1 MLNAVKKYGR
11 QRSVSKLLS
20 KPRQKHLKKYSD
32 MKRMLWIFNLTDEAA
47 WMLLIRCVQEFE
59 NNGKEICLIGFA
71 AKDIQKNFI
80 IDHPRCLI
88 FREKENFSFWGI
100 PHHQEFSRF
109 MAQPFDAVLDVTG
122 CPNFFAHYISLV
134 ANADLR
140 ISYDDTSVVAPIEW
154 RFKNTDVYDLV
165 ISNDAPFELRYFL
178 QKLVEYLKII
188 TQ

>member
-11 QRSVSKLLS
+11 QRSVRKLLS

-32 MKRMLWIFNLTDEAA
+32 MRRMLWVFNLTDEAA
-47 WMLLIRCVQEFE
+47 WMLLSRCVQEFE
-59 NNGKEICLIGFA
+59 NNGKEIWLVGFA
-71 AKDIQKNFI
+71 AKDIQKTFI

-88 FREKENFSFWGI
+88 CREKEDFNFLGI
-100 PHHQEFSRF
+100 PRHQDFSRF
-109 MAQPFDAVLDVTG
+109 LAHPFDAVVDITG
-122 CPNFFAHYISLV
+122 YPNFFAHYISLTT
-134 ANADLR
+134 NADLR
-140 ISYDDTSVVAPIEW
+140 ISYDDTSVGTPSEW
-154 RFKNTDVYDLV
+154 QFRNTDVYDLV